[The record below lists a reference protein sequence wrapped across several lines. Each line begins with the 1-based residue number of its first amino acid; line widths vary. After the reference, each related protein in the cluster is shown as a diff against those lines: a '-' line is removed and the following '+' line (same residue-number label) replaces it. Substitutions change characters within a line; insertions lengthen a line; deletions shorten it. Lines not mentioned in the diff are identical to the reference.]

1 VHGFET
7 LHKRQTEEPE
17 SVTKIPR
24 VLFVLGKGGTGRSS
38 VAAALGSCFAARG
51 ENTLIVEW
59 TFSEAIAPW
68 FGQPPAG
75 HEAREL
81 RPRLSVMNFS
91 LDSTLREYFVGH
103 LKLRLLHDVVIA
115 NHHVQRLIH
124 AAPGIAELLFCGR
137 IFWLT
142 ALARE
147 EIGVDY
153 QRIVVDAPATG
164 HGAPLFAIPQTLAA
178 FDAAGLLALER
189 ERVTRMFADP
199 EWTGAVVVTL
209 AEELAVDETLELVP
223 RVHRDL
229 GRPPLALL
237 INRSVDR
244 SFSGEVDPHW
254 LEELAASSGR
264 AERSAL
270 RTLYRELVLRKERER
285 QLRRAGGALADLGAV
300 PLEDRLLAANVT
312 SPLEVVQPMARELDF
327 ILGDVA

>member
-1 VHGFET
+1 MT
-7 LHKRQTEEPE
+7 R
-17 SVTKIPR
+17 IPR

-59 TFSEAIAPW
+59 TFSEPIAPW

-75 HEAREL
+75 HQAREL
-81 RPRLSVMNFS
+81 IPRLSAMNFS
-91 LDSTLREYFVGH
+91 LDATLREYFVGH
-103 LKLRLLHDVVIA
+103 LRLRLLHDMVIA
-115 NHHVQRLIH
+115 NRHVQRLIH

-147 EIGVDY
+147 EIGADY

-164 HGAPLFAIPQTLAA
+164 HGAPLFAIPQTLAS

-199 EWTGAVVVTL
+199 EMTGAVVVTL

-223 RVHRDL
+223 RVRRDL

-237 INRSVDR
+237 VNRSVDR
-244 SFSGEVDPHW
+244 FFSGAKEPGW
-254 LEELAASSGR
+254 LEELAAASG
-264 AERSAL
+264 EGVAL
-270 RTLYRELVLRKERER
+270 RTLYAEILQRKEREAG
-285 QLRRAGGALADLGAV
+285 LRRAGASLAVLGAL
-300 PLEDRLLAANVT
+300 PLEDRLLAENVA
-312 SPLEVVQPMARELDF
+312 SPLDVVRLMARELDA
-327 ILGDVA
+327 ILPETG

>member
-1 VHGFET
+1 M
-7 LHKRQTEEPE
+7 
-17 SVTKIPR
+17 TKIPR

-75 HEAREL
+75 HDAREL
-81 RPRLSVMNFS
+81 RPGLSAMNFS
-91 LDSTLREYFVGH
+91 LDATLREYFVGH
-103 LKLRLLHDVVIA
+103 LNLRLLHDVVIA
-115 NHHVQRLIH
+115 NRHVQRLIH

-147 EIGVDY
+147 EVGVDY
-153 QRIVVDAPATG
+153 QRIIVDAPATG
-164 HGAPLFAIPQTLAA
+164 HGAPLFAIPQTLAG

-209 AEELAVDETLELVP
+209 AEELAVDETMELVP
-223 RVHRDL
+223 RVRRDL

-244 SFSGEVDPHW
+244 YFSGEPEPAW
-254 LEELAASSGR
+254 LEDLAGSSGR
-264 AERSAL
+264 GEGEAL
-270 RTLYRELVLRKERER
+270 RILYGELLRRKERER
-285 QLRRAGGALADLGAV
+285 ELRRAAGALALLGAV
-300 PLEDRLLAANVT
+300 PLEDRLLAANVA
-312 SPLEVVQPMARELDF
+312 SPLDVVQLMARELDG
-327 ILGDVA
+327 ILGATT